1 MKFDIKLEKP
11 YLHWIASVVI
21 IQASNLVCLHD
32 LVNTKSHA
40 MLFDDLFWFIRK
52 YKNRKSFRFQVKKK
66 KTGTTTNFPVTLT
79 TLIEITSFSLSLV
92 VS

>member
-1 MKFDIKLEKP
+1 MKFAIKLEKP

-32 LVNTKSHA
+32 LVIYILVNTKSHA

-66 KTGTTTNFPVTLT
+66 KTGTTTNFP
-79 TLIEITSFSLSLV
+79 
-92 VS
+92 